1 MILIIYGTPS
11 VFAQLTE
18 DFESG
23 SKGSYTSGT
32 VDFESGEWLL
42 DDSLVGTMDG
52 DRKNGEQSVR
62 LRDGLLEMLFDYDEG
77 AGEVRFYA
85 ANAGFSNDTG
95 GVISLHYST
104 DDGDT
109 WQQAGENVELTD
121 QLEEYSIPVTIP
133 DPVRFRFEK
142 EEGGRINIDD
152 FQIDGFTE
160 LAEQP
165 VIQLSVNGTPVD
177 SGEEIR
183 FPIINPGQLDQ
194 VQIRIRNGGEPDLVI
209 SDASFSGSGSSLFDF
224 NPAVEGSIAGGE
236 NIASEISFQPGE
248 AGEWSTELTLQSN
261 DPDQP
266 EFTLNLSAE
275 AVAEDTQITMEKA
288 REVAF
293 GTRVTIAGRVSA
305 GDEFNGPVHF
315 QDQTGGFAVYETD
328 LINLAERGDSIEV
341 TGPVTEYNPI
351 DGTPGLFLRQ
361 IAPVEGDSDIQFE
374 IVDVERDE
382 PQPEI
387 ISISEMNSGPFE
399 SRLVRLEGVTIEEA
413 GQFQGD
419 TNYTI
424 SDGSDTAQLR
434 IDGDVESLIET
445 LIPQEEIDI
454 TGVVDRFNGDYQI
467 KPRDNRDLEA
477 EPFVPEGEDIDK
489 DLTFDVVTWNV
500 EWFGS
505 ENNGPEDVDL
515 QIDNV
520 VQVIEEIDADVYAFQ
535 EISSQAAFF
544 SLAERLDAY
553 RGFSSS
559 YSQSQ
564 QTAYLF
570 KTAVVDSLDSGLL
583 FEGQDSFDWAGRLP
597 LFFEVE
603 ATVDGKSR
611 RILLYNIHAKAFG
624 DQPSY
629 NRRMSA
635 ANSLKEY
642 LDDNHRNSR
651 VIFLGDYNDEL
662 TRSTYDGAEE
672 SPYTVFLDDDF
683 YDALTLPLE
692 EMGFA
697 SYEDGNLRSFLDHIT
712 INDRLKE
719 YHIDGAQRVEPV
731 SYIDDFFT
739 TTSDHAPVW
748 TRFQFTGEAV
758 ELPEEIT
765 VKPNYPNPFNP
776 STVIPFSLPEPTE
789 VTLEIFDVLGRKVA
803 SPVVNQSFSEG
814 DHEIEFNA
822 SGLSSGVY
830 IYRIRFGDG
839 TNVTEKMM
847 LVK

>member
-1 MILIIYGTPS
+1 LILIIYGTPS

-42 DDSLVGTMDG
+42 DDALVGTMDG

-62 LRDGLLEMLFDYDEG
+62 LRDGLLEMFFDYDEG

-85 ANAGFSNDTG
+85 ANAGFSNDSG

-104 DDGDT
+104 DGGDT

-121 QLEEYSIPVTIP
+121 QLEEYSIPLTIT

-160 LAEQP
+160 LADQP
-165 VIQLSVNGTPVD
+165 ELQLSVNGTPID
-177 SGEEIR
+177 SGEEMR

-194 VQIRIRNGGEPDLVI
+194 VEIRIRNGGEPELVI
-209 SDASFSGSGSSLFDF
+209 SDASFTGSGSSLFDL
-224 NPAVEGSIAGGE
+224 NPAVDGSITGGE
-236 NIASEISFQPGE
+236 SITSEITFQPAE
-248 AGEWSTELTLQSN
+248 AGEWSAELTLQSN

-275 AVAEDTQITMEKA
+275 AVSEDTQITMEKA
-288 REVAF
+288 RDVAF
-293 GTRVTIAGRVSA
+293 GTRVKLAGRVSA
-305 GDEFNGPVHF
+305 GEEFNGPVHF
-315 QDQTGGFAVYETD
+315 QDQTGGFAVYDTD
-328 LINLAERGDSIEV
+328 LIDLAERGDSIIV

-382 PQPEI
+382 PQPEV

-419 TNYTI
+419 SNYI
-424 SDGSDTAQLR
+424 IRDGSDTAQLR
-434 IDGDVESLIET
+434 IDGEVESLVEA

-454 TGVVDRFNGDYQI
+454 TGVVDRFNGNYQI

-477 EPFVPEGEDIDK
+477 EPYVPEGEDIDK

-505 ENNGPEDVDL
+505 ESNGPEDVDL

-535 EISSQAAFF
+535 EISSQTAFF

-629 NRRMSA
+629 NRRLSA
-635 ANSLKEY
+635 ANSLKKY
-642 LDDNHRNSR
+642 LDENHSSSR

-672 SPYTVFLDDDF
+672 SPYSVFLEDDF
-683 YDALTLPLE
+683 YEALTLPLE

-697 SYEDGNLRSFLDHIT
+697 SYEGGNLRSFLDHIT
-712 INDRLKE
+712 INNRLKE
-719 YHIDGAQRVEPV
+719 YHINGAQRVEPV

-803 SPVVNQSFSEG
+803 SPTVNQSFSEG